1 MTGCRTGI
9 CVVPCEAAGGTRK
22 ATVMTAEDIND
33 FKHWR
38 ERAKKLRTV
47 AESLPD
53 PHSRTTLLQIA
64 EDYEKLAA
72 RAEER
77 SKRGNDE

>member
-1 MTGCRTGI
+1 
-9 CVVPCEAAGGTRK
+9 
-22 ATVMTAEDIND
+22 MTAADIDD

-38 ERAKKLRTV
+38 ERAAKLRFV
-47 AESLPD
+47 AQSLDD
-53 PHSRTTLLQIA
+53 PHARASLLAIA

-77 SKRGNDE
+77 SKREKPTDV

>member
-1 MTGCRTGI
+1 
-9 CVVPCEAAGGTRK
+9 
-22 ATVMTAEDIND
+22 MTAEDIDDIDD

-38 ERAKKLRTV
+38 ARSAKLRLV
-47 AESLPD
+47 AESLND
-53 PHSRTTLLQIA
+53 PHSRASLLAIA

-77 SKRGNDE
+77 SKRHTPTDK

>member
-1 MTGCRTGI
+1 M
-9 CVVPCEAAGGTRK
+9 A
-22 ATVMTAEDIND
+22 AEDIDD

-38 ERAKKLRTV
+38 ERAAKLRLV
-47 AESLPD
+47 AESLTD
-53 PHSRTTLLQIA
+53 AHSRASLLAIA

-77 SKRGNDE
+77 SKRGTPTDSPPHD

>member
-1 MTGCRTGI
+1 MSG
-9 CVVPCEAAGGTRK
+9 A
-22 ATVMTAEDIND
+22 DIND

-38 ERAKKLRTV
+38 ERAAKLRLV

-53 PHSRTTLLQIA
+53 PHSRASLLAIA
-64 EDYEKLAA
+64 EDYEKLAS

-77 SKRGNDE
+77 SKQEGSTDK

>member
-1 MTGCRTGI
+1 
-9 CVVPCEAAGGTRK
+9 
-22 ATVMTAEDIND
+22 MTASDIND

-38 ERAKKLRTV
+38 ERAEELRSV
-47 AESLPD
+47 AESVGD
-53 PHSRTTLLQIA
+53 PHARASLLAIA

-77 SKRGNDE
+77 SKRETSLINRGAPRD

>member
-1 MTGCRTGI
+1 MA
-9 CVVPCEAAGGTRK
+9 EA
-22 ATVMTAEDIND
+22 DIND

-38 ERAKKLRTV
+38 ERAEKLRIV
-47 AESLPD
+47 AESLSD
-53 PHSRTTLLQIA
+53 PHSRATLLQIA

-77 SKRGNDE
+77 SKRETRTGE

>member
-1 MTGCRTGI
+1 MA
-9 CVVPCEAAGGTRK
+9 PAN
-22 ATVMTAEDIND
+22 IND

-38 ERAKKLRTV
+38 DRAEEVRLV
-47 AESLPD
+47 AESVND
-53 PHSRTTLLQIA
+53 AESRTALLRIA

-77 SKRGNDE
+77 SKRPERPAE